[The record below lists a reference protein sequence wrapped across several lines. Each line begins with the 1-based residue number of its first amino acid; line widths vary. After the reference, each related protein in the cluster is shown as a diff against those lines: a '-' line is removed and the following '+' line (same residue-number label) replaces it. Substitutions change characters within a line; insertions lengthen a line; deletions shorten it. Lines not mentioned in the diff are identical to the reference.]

1 MIYVYITMHT
11 DALYPHILTYPHT
24 PMPAHP
30 HTYILHT
37 CIPAR
42 PHTSIPTQPRTHI
55 PAHPHTRTPAYRYL
69 HPRVTSAG
77 ACVRACVR
85 GGLFLRGP
93 CMWQGCALRGR
104 AERPVCRRRTA
115 VCMATAGQKGEG
127 GGEVEWGGRWR
138 RVYHEAVNWFPGV
151 GRGVGGRCIAT
162 VGGLRSLAPP
172 CPRHWDGS
180 PGPGFPRCESWNIA
194 PNTLAALF
202 LGLWL
207 KHPSLTA
214 SFRRRRS
221 GYPAAAVAGTHQLR
235 PERVRVP
242 CQPTSPHTS
251 SASIKGSCSY

>member
-1 MIYVYITMHT
+1 MHYT
-11 DALYPHILTYPHT
+11 PTYSHTRTPPCPH
-24 PMPAHP
+24 
-30 HTYILHT
+30 
-37 CIPAR
+37 
-42 PHTSIPTQPRTHI
+42 THI
-55 PAHPHTRTPAYRYL
+55 PTSYIPAYPHAHIHPYPHNHVPTYPHTRTPAYRYL

-151 GRGVGGRCIAT
+151 VRGVGGRCIAT

-180 PGPGFPRCESWNIA
+180 PGPGSRGASHGI
-194 PNTLAALF
+194 
-202 LGLWL
+202 
-207 KHPSLTA
+207 SL
-214 SFRRRRS
+214 
-221 GYPAAAVAGTHQLR
+221 
-235 PERVRVP
+235 
-242 CQPTSPHTS
+242 
-251 SASIKGSCSY
+251 